1 MEENYAQ
8 ALWQMVESGM
18 QPKKAVQ
25 ALVESVKAHGR
36 DALLPRIARAFER
49 IAARQ
54 MKKNAL
60 VVSVAHE
67 KDANKA
73 KREVKEILEKIGA
86 DSKDLEVSID
96 DTLIGG
102 WRLEGAGTLVD
113 NSFKRSL
120 LDMYNAATSTI

>member
-1 MEENYAQ
+1 MEETYAQ
-8 ALWQMVESGM
+8 ALWQMIEGGM
-18 QPKKAVQ
+18 QPKKAVH

-36 DALLPRIARAFER
+36 DALLRRIAKAFER

-73 KREVKEILEKIGA
+73 KREAKEILEKIGT
-86 DSKDLEVSID
+86 DSKDLEVKVD
-96 DTLIGG
+96 ETLIGG

-113 NSFKRSL
+113 NSFKKSL
-120 LDMYNAATSTI
+120 LDMYNAATSAI